1 MYTVEYDG
9 NGSETY
15 TLLFNQMPQAELLLD
30 EDGAKDIISSING
43 FIEQA
48 ASENEGD
55 ILEIKNDDEK
65 LGVIVDVWNKE
76 QTDCIETCAFWFDDY
91 KQE

>member
-1 MYTVEYDG
+1 MKTIEYDG

-30 EDGAKDIISSING
+30 EDGAIEITHAING
-43 FIEQA
+43 FVELYNA
-48 ASENEGD
+48 EADGD
-55 ILEIKNDDEK
+55 VIEIKNDDEK

-76 QTDCIETCAFWFDDY
+76 QTDCIDTCAFWFDDY
-91 KQE
+91 KED